1 MKKQAMVGLLAMVMM
16 GCTVQTTG
24 DNGAAGGAGSSGG
37 AAVNGGGAGASAG
50 AGAGAGATGSACAT
64 PRFFNEVNYQ
74 AESVELAAGRY
85 DVAQLDQTPVQNDTI
100 MSVCVPPGWRVTLFM
115 DGGFAGEQVELT
127 SSVADLGAHNRS
139 TSSVVVTAP

>member
-1 MKKQAMVGLLAMVMM
+1 MMKRAMVGLLAVVFA
-16 GCTVQTTG
+16 GCTVQTSG
-24 DNGAAGGAGSSGG
+24 GMGGGGSNGGVGAGNGASMGSGG
-37 AAVNGGGAGASAG
+37 ATGTTGANSAG
-50 AGAGAGATGSACAT
+50 GPCAT

-85 DVAQLDQTPVQNDTI
+85 DVEQLDQTPVQNDTI

-139 TSSVVVTAP
+139 TSSIVVTAP

>member
-1 MKKQAMVGLLAMVMM
+1 MKKRAMVGLVALWMV
-16 GCTVQTTG
+16 GCTVQSSG

-37 AAVNGGGAGASAG
+37 VAVNGGGGASAG
-50 AGAGAGATGSACAT
+50 AGSSAGSAGACAT
-64 PRFFNEVNYQ
+64 PRFYNEVNYQ
-74 AESVELAAGRY
+74 AESVEFAAGRY

-139 TSSVVVTAP
+139 TSSIVVTAP